1 MSLPKTRFSCTTL
14 KSIAL
19 VLMLLDHI
27 HYFLHLPVWCRSC
40 SSMLGVS
47 VRRCFCFVQ
56 WRALPIPMTESVI
69 FCAFGPLEPAWQ
81 PLSSL

>member
-27 HYFLHLPVWCRSC
+27 HYFFAFTGVVPELF
-40 SSMLGVS
+40 SMLG
-47 VRRCFCFVQ
+47 R
-56 WRALPIPMTESVI
+56 
-69 FCAFGPLEPAWQ
+69 
-81 PLSSL
+81 

>member
-27 HYFLHLPVWCRSC
+27 HYFFAFTGVVPELFVCW
-40 SSMLGVS
+40 GVS

-56 WRALPIPMTESVI
+56 WRALPIPMTESAI
-69 FCAFGPLEPAWQ
+69 FCAFGPL
-81 PLSSL
+81 SRHGSH

>member
-27 HYFLHLPVWCRSC
+27 HYFCIYRCGAGAVQYAGASP
-40 SSMLGVS
+40 

-56 WRALPIPMTESVI
+56 WRALPIPMTESAI
-69 FCAFGPLEPAWQ
+69 FSAHLGHW
-81 PLSSL
+81 SRHGSH